1 MDLNEDI
8 LKHCE
13 EVIEKA
19 QKKTQEIIDSDKDG
33 TLELIPGKTKEESRE
48 IRILQTLNEVRT
60 KIGEIVKREFPSE
73 NPVSS
78 MIKSG
83 GGGNILNITQ
93 MASCVGQQA
102 LGSKRVDFGYND
114 RTLSFFKKGDLSPKA
129 RGFIKSSF
137 IRGLKPDEFFF
148 QAITGRDSLMDT
160 GLRTP
165 KSSPQT
171 SKPCLI
177 LLG

>member
-1 MDLNEDI
+1 MKKFLNNVMKL
-8 LKHCE
+8 LK
-13 EVIEKA
+13 KL
-19 QKKTQEIIDSDKDG
+19 QKKAQEIIESDKNG

-60 KIGEIVKREFPSE
+60 KIGEIVKREFPDE

-102 LGSKRVDFGYND
+102 FGDKRIDFGYN
-114 RTLSFFKKGDLSPKA
+114 
-129 RGFIKSSF
+129 
-137 IRGLKPDEFFF
+137 E
-148 QAITGRDSLMDT
+148 
-160 GLRTP
+160 
-165 KSSPQT
+165 
-171 SKPCLI
+171 
-177 LLG
+177 